1 MKNIKADNCN
11 KLSACFNLSILYLNY
26 FLYFIYYNIT
36 GSIKIRYKA
45 ILI

>member
-1 MKNIKADNCN
+1 MKNIKADNYN